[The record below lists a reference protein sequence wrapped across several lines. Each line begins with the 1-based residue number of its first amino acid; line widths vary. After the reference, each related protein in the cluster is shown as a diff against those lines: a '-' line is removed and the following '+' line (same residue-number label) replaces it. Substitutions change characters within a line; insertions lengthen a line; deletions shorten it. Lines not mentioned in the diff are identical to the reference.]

1 MLCSVEYKI
10 QQQKILLI
18 VYLLSW
24 QKKQFK
30 LNNIVEQKMK
40 NNKKK
45 NCDVINGFGVLLTCP
60 LNNDVCA
67 SKQLIQFI
75 SKSNYT
81 FFDYGNFFFLLLNLI
96 NLRCTQIICEDIKHG
111 YSIYYYVESF
121 YFTKRVTLLIS
132 V

>member
-1 MLCSVEYKI
+1 MFTY
-10 QQQKILLI
+10 
-18 VYLLSW
+18 YLDK
-24 QKKQFK
+24 KKQFK
-30 LNNIVEQKMK
+30 LNNIEEQKMK
-40 NNKKK
+40 NKKK
-45 NCDVINGFGVLLTCP
+45 KICDVINGFGVLLTCP

-96 NLRCTQIICEDIKHG
+96 NLRCTQIICEDLQHG
-111 YSIYYYVESF
+111 YSTYYVESF
-121 YFTKRVTLLIS
+121 YFTERVTLLIF